1 MLNTGI
7 YSGHFHLSP
16 HWAYTVYFMIFFA
29 VGVKILY
36 VFSAVSLSLFTR
48 SLFSLG
54 GDFRGRA
61 VFALAQQWP
70 SPSPCTG
77 LHFNRFLM
85 QKKKEMQPV
94 EVMGTGCHLSYCLVG
109 RWQLKSTAML
119 NDLLGIR
126 MPLQPLIWAA
136 GRSFFSHSVHGTSA
150 SLFQLL
156 NDGFTSEI
164 QLS

>member
-16 HWAYTVYFMIFFA
+16 HWAYTVYFMIFFCSGGKDS
-29 VGVKILY
+29 VR
-36 VFSAVSLSLFTR
+36 VFCSLSLS
-48 SLFSLG
+48 SLVPYSRWEATSEAELCLHWHNSG
-54 GDFRGRA
+54 LLLRG
-61 VFALAQQWP
+61 ALD
-70 SPSPCTG
+70 CTSTG
-77 LHFNRFLM
+77 SSC
-85 QKKKEMQPV
+85 KKKKKMQPV
-94 EVMGTGCHLSYCLVG
+94 EVMGTGCHMSYCLVG
-109 RWQLKSTAML
+109 RRQLKSTAML
-119 NDLLGIR
+119 NDLLVIR

-136 GRSFFSHSVHGTSA
+136 ARSFFSHSVHGTSA

>member
-7 YSGHFHLSP
+7 YSGHSHLSP
-16 HWAYTVYFMIFFA
+16 HWAYTVYFLIFFA

-36 VFSAVSLSLFTR
+36 VLSAVSLFAR

-70 SPSPCTG
+70 SPSRCTA
-77 LHFNRFLM
+77 LQPVPHA
-85 QKKKEMQPV
+85 KKKKKMQPV
-94 EVMGTGCHLSYCLVG
+94 EVMGTGCHMSYWPVG
-109 RWQLKSTAML
+109 RRQLKSTAML

-126 MPLQPLIWAA
+126 MPLQPLIWGA

>member
-1 MLNTGI
+1 
-7 YSGHFHLSP
+7 
-16 HWAYTVYFMIFFA
+16 MIFFCSGGKDS
-29 VGVKILY
+29 VR
-36 VFSAVSLSLFTR
+36 VFCSLPLSLHSFLILVGRRLQRPSCVCTGTTVA
-48 SLFSLG
+48 FSL
-54 GDFRGRA
+54 A
-61 VFALAQQWP
+61 VHWIALQPVPHA
-70 SPSPCTG
+70 
-77 LHFNRFLM
+77 
-85 QKKKEMQPV
+85 KKKKMQPV

-109 RWQLKSTAML
+109 RRQLKSTAML

-136 GRSFFSHSVHGTSA
+136 GRSFFSHSVHATSA